1 MVSRLS
7 SRLQS
12 LWPTL
17 KRSSLSPLTHT
28 FQTQASASTK
38 PIFRISR
45 LPVELSSLESMLPLH
60 SAIASA
66 RLKSSLPLECHCWG
80 LVPQGYQEL
89 SSLSNCNKI

>member
-1 MVSRLS
+1 L
-7 SRLQS
+7 
-12 LWPTL
+12 
-17 KRSSLSPLTHT
+17 LT
-28 FQTQASASTK
+28 SASTK

-80 LVPQGYQEL
+80 LVPQG
-89 SSLSNCNKI
+89 